1 MARENL
7 KTGNKL
13 LVIALLLFAIGLG
26 SCKKKPKYHHIR
38 FELRVIEQSKYGIVT
53 PIYLSILPHYQSV
66 PPKLESRAPITWNY
80 DYMEL
85 KDGDKIYFAVD
96 IPLSTYYE
104 KWIYIDGKE
113 VAYKRIKV
121 SDIHYYEN
129 TILEQRGYDD
139 VEGWGVEYKE

>member
-7 KTGNKL
+7 KMGYKITML
-13 LVIALLLFAIGLG
+13 ILSFIVLSMS

-38 FELRVIEQSKYGIVT
+38 FELRIIEQSKYGAIT
-53 PIYLSILPHYQSV
+53 PMYLGILPYYQSD
-66 PPKLESRAPITWNY
+66 PPKLESRQPSSWHY

-85 KDGDKIYFAVD
+85 KEGDKIYFALD

-104 KWIYIDGKE
+104 KWIFIDGKE

-121 SDIHYYEN
+121 SDMNYYSN
-129 TILEQRGYDD
+129 QILEQRGYDD
-139 VEGWGVEYKE
+139 LEGWGVEYKE

>member
-7 KTGNKL
+7 NTGNKL
-13 LVIALLLFAIGLG
+13 LVITLLLFTIGFG
-26 SCKKKPKYHHIR
+26 SCKKKPKYHHLR

-139 VEGWGVEYKE
+139 LEGWGVEYKE